1 LQPYDE
7 SNAYSRHYIRR
18 NYNGRES
25 KDFNSR
31 GLSLPFLKNK
41 TYFADH
47 LVQNCRE
54 EYGEH
59 TCDKRRS
66 RGIIHSE
73 FPQFEI
79 EDGFTEEDELWT
91 PERESEEHIITRA
104 KAILGRVFDADAEQC
119 LSISHFSCSLT
130 DVSG

>member
-1 LQPYDE
+1 MK
-7 SNAYSRHYIRR
+7 H
-18 NYNGRES
+18 
-25 KDFNSR
+25 
-31 GLSLPFLKNK
+31 
-41 TYFADH
+41 FADH

-54 EYGEH
+54 HYGEH

-66 RGIIHSE
+66 RSIIHSE

-104 KAILGRVFDADAEQC
+104 NAILDRVFDADAEQC
-119 LSISHFSCSLT
+119 LSISHFSCTLT
-130 DVSG
+130 DASG